1 MGPHPPSSYSDK
13 KTCQNVPPEKPSS
26 TSFCHPQ
33 FPQHLLSHPAYAMN
47 FPFPPF
53 PHYPPYSQ
61 NFQYAVPPQY
71 APYSLPPPDGAMP
84 SPYVPATV
92 MPSKAPS
99 DQGTPHSVTGP
110 GQQDDDDAEP
120 ERTARRLAWTEEE
133 DIRLISTW
141 LINYKT
147 DKYWDKVA
155 AEYNSA
161 TPGARRREVKHL
173 KNRWQRMINKV
184 AHFND
189 CWCRVMAKYPSGQ
202 SEGMQQ
208 MDKTWLM
215 YNKEAHVMYLEEAK
229 HKFTFGHCW
238 NAVWD
243 QPKWKEYISSFSTK
257 RVMRSESG
265 GYVSSSEDSEDMQEG
280 KCLVDPLDMLPKN
293 HEDMTEV
300 QPSVSNQKKQLE
312 LLTTD
317 ASWPIEFQLGRHQL
331 MTGTS
336 KLNEHQQGVAV
347 RDEMLEKES
356 GPQDFEVLDNERVA
370 REDEPK
376 KETQPHQGFKA
387 RKVNRKRK
395 GKASSS
401 SCEVQEDIKHALY
414 LQTMLNNDREKMSEV
429 QLRLSKEQLELAR
442 IKQDEAN
449 VKKETTL
456 YMKYT
461 ELLLADTSRFDEF
474 QKAEYE
480 KALKHIGGILFS
492 KDVN

>member
-1 MGPHPPSSYSDK
+1 MGPRPPSTSSDK
-13 KTCQNVPPEKPSS
+13 KSCQNVSPEKPSS

-71 APYSLPPPDGAMP
+71 APYSLPPPDGVMP
-84 SPYVPATV
+84 SPYVPAT
-92 MPSKAPS
+92 
-99 DQGTPHSVTGP
+99 
-110 GQQDDDDAEP
+110 
-120 ERTARRLAWTEEE
+120 
-133 DIRLISTW
+133 
-141 LINYKT
+141 
-147 DKYWDKVA
+147 
-155 AEYNSA
+155 
-161 TPGARRREVKHL
+161 
-173 KNRWQRMINKV
+173 
-184 AHFND
+184 
-189 CWCRVMAKYPSGQ
+189 
-202 SEGMQQ
+202 

-257 RVMRSESG
+257 RVMQSESG
-265 GYVSSSEDSEDMQEG
+265 GYVSSSEDSEDMQG
-280 KCLVDPLDMLPKN
+280 KCLVDPLYMLTKN
-293 HEDMTEV
+293 REDMTEV
-300 QPSVSNQKKQLE
+300 QPSVSNQKMQLE
-312 LLTTD
+312 LLTAD

-336 KLNEHQQGVAV
+336 KLNEHQQGMAM
-347 RDEMLEKES
+347 RDEMLEKGS
-356 GPQDFEVLDNERVA
+356 GPQDFELLDNERVA

-387 RKVNRKRK
+387 RKVSRKRK

-429 QLRLSKEQLELAR
+429 QLHLSKEQLELTR

-480 KALKHIGGILFS
+480 KAVKHIGGILFS